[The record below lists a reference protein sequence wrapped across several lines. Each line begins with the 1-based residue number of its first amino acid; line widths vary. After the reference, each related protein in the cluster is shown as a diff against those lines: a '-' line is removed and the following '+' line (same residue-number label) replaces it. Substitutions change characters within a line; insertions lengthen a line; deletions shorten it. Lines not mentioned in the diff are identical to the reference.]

1 MGASGFDVDTHS
13 EPAFSLEQKKSIS
26 GTGFG
31 AASNRSHEPP
41 RPRDRHSL
49 LSWVKKTKRVAE
61 SLRVAKK
68 PFLIF
73 TSIETQL

>member
-41 RPRDRHSL
+41 RPRDRHSPVEL
-49 LSWVKKTKRVAE
+49 GEENQE
-61 SLRVAKK
+61 SRG
-68 PFLIF
+68 IF
-73 TSIETQL
+73 ARCEKALPYLHFN